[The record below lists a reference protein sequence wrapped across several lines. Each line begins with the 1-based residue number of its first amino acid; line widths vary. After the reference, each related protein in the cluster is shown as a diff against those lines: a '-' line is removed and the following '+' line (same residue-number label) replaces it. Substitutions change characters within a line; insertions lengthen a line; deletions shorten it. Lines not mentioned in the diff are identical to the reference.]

1 MIELLARHKFAV
13 IGIALA
19 LAVVSWLALSQDSS
33 GSSSLLA
40 TESVVENGPNAELIS
55 TLLALRAVKLD
66 GTIFTD
72 PVFTSLKDFSTEIVP
87 EPIGRPNP
95 FAPLNSGVSRTSSST
110 QAAQIFAPASKIKPA
125 ASSR

>member
-1 MIELLARHKFAV
+1 MTELLSRHKFAV
-13 IGIALA
+13 IGIALVV
-19 LAVVSWLALSQDSS
+19 AVVSWLALSQDTS
-33 GSSSLLA
+33 GSSSLLS
-40 TESVVENGPNAELIS
+40 TETVSEGGPNAELIS

-72 PVFTSLKDFSTEIVP
+72 PAFTSLKDFSTEIVP

-95 FAPLNSGVSRTSSST
+95 FAPLNSGASRASSSS
-110 QAAQIFAPASKIKPA
+110 QAAQIFAPTTKIKPA